1 MPMTAET
8 PACFAVEFEVNIR
21 EVDDRRSPHDEFCLK
36 LFSAATDEFL
46 VAVTKVGIAPLLRS
60 CGRGTRIQ
68 HSGWPIES
76 LETKTTQKT

>member
-1 MPMTAET
+1 
-8 PACFAVEFEVNIR
+8 
-21 EVDDRRSPHDEFCLK
+21 
-36 LFSAATDEFL
+36 